1 MFNRP
6 DIKTKVSQVFNNKHP
21 GRSIRR
27 RRPNTD
33 GGIVYK
39 RVLIDA
45 KLKTGNRLKKTELY
59 DGEGPHWTA
68 MPSKERKKKGF
79 IYAGPCVVNRML

>member
-1 MFNRP
+1 MFNRT

-45 KLKTGNRLKKTELY
+45 KLKTGNRLKK
-59 DGEGPHWTA
+59 
-68 MPSKERKKKGF
+68 
-79 IYAGPCVVNRML
+79 NRAL